1 MTKEGGFCASLIVTN
16 QLYYSFFME
25 DIILNM
31 MHEDCMS
38 DYEFWL
44 EVSQWMM

>member
-1 MTKEGGFCASLIVTN
+1 MTKEGGFYASLIVTN
-16 QLYYSFFME
+16 QLYYSIFME